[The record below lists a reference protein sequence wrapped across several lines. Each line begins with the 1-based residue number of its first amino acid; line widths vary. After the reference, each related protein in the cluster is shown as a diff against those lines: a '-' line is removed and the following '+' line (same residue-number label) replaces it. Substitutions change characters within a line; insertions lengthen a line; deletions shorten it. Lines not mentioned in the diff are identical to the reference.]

1 MVVRRFKVY
10 LKGYE
15 EKFNRVMLIKDDFSL
30 KEIGTMMLV
39 CLGAEFEHSFSIIDE
54 DGVEYTS
61 KENDYKKYN
70 LYNINVK
77 KTLSFVIKYGD
88 KDPYEFVVK
97 MEKDPF
103 SKSGRKVAYVES
115 GVGESLWENEKSL
128 LIDYINGKE
137 VDKDT
142 FESALADIEDR
153 CLDNVRDML
162 LGYCEVMDRV
172 NEFYKLLW

>member
-30 KEIGTMMLV
+30 KEVGTMMLV
-39 CLGAEFEHSFSIIDE
+39 CLGAEFEHSFSIVDE

-128 LIDYINGKE
+128 LLDYINGKE
-137 VDKDT
+137 VDKKDK
-142 FESALADIEDR
+142 EDFDQK
-153 CLDNVRDML
+153 LNL
-162 LGYCEVMDRV
+162 SFYNQYLIYNFTAII
-172 NEFYKLLW
+172 NEIK

>member
-1 MVVRRFKVY
+1 MEWNIL
-10 LKGYE
+10 LK
-15 EKFNRVMLIKDDFSL
+15 KMIIKNTNISSL
-30 KEIGTMMLV
+30 DIS
-39 CLGAEFEHSFSIIDE
+39 SF
-54 DGVEYTS
+54 
-61 KENDYKKYN
+61 N

-137 VDKDT
+137 VNKKDK
-142 FESALADIEDR
+142 EDFDQK
-153 CLDNVRDML
+153 LNL
-162 LGYCEVMDRV
+162 SFYNQYLIFYFINYCREII
-172 NEFYKLLW
+172 N